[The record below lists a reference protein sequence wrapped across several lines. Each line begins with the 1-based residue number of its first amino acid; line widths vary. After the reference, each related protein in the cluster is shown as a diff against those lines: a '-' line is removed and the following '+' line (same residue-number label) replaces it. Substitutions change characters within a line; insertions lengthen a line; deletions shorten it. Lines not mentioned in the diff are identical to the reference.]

1 MEFKNNR
8 PLIFVMAALTL
19 AVVILAVQVVNLTF
33 TVQEQKDALR
43 MLTSAN
49 DTVSLQNKFNN
60 LQSNVLDLS
69 RDLEVVKNNHARVSN
84 EVNSM
89 QGVVNKVGNDSQF
102 LQQELTNFDD
112 RISALE
118 KRANN
123 IEYSLDSLERA
134 ARYQQ

>member
-69 RDLEVVKNNHARVSN
+69 RDLEIVKNNHARVSN

-123 IEYSLDSLERA
+123 IEYSLDSLERV